1 MGAEETFC
9 WGGARYYRDLSIFPG
24 RSRSWGRT
32 SRRLYGSIYLPWE
45 VHCWGGAGDYT
56 DLSIFPG
63 RSIVGGGGNM
73 FFGAEPEI
81 VQIILSSLG
90 GALLGPEKTFCW
102 GGAID
107 YKYISILPG
116 RRNIFFGRNRR
127 LYGFFIFLYWVEQIW
142 GAEETFCLGGAIDYI
157 DLSIFYLT
165 WAEQMLG
172 AAKICFRSVAMDLA
186 IHLKVGGVN
195 TSC

>member
-1 MGAEETFC
+1 MGAEETFS

-24 RSRSWGRT
+24 RSRSWGQGKH
-32 SRRLYGSIYLPWE
+32 L
-45 VHCWGGAGDYT
+45 V
-56 DLSIFPG
+56 
-63 RSIVGGGGNM
+63 
-73 FFGAEPEI
+73 GAEPEI
-81 VQIILSSLG
+81 IRIYLSSLG
-90 GALLGPEKTFCW
+90 GALLGVEETFCW